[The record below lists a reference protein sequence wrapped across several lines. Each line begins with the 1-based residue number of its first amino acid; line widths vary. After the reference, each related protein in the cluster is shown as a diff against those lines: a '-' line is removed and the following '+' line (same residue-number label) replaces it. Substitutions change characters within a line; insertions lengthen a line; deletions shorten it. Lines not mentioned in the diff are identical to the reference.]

1 MTHQLPAKGKI
12 YFGYAKLKKT
22 SISTAKSNV
31 NHILK
36 PYRIINAQNDKRYDQ
51 LIGNTQ
57 KFN

>member
-36 PYRIINAQNDKRYDQ
+36 PYRIIMLKMTKDMINS
-51 LIGNTQ
+51 
-57 KFN
+57 